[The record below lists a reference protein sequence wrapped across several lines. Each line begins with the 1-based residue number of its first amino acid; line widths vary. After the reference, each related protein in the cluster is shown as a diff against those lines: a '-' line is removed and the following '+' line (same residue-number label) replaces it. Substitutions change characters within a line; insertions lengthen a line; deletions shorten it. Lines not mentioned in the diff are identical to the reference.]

1 VDVVS
6 KARHSSSLSVTK
18 CRAQPSEFDA
28 ATLYAVSLFKSA
40 SVVSLFTLL
49 SRITG
54 LVRELLIASTF
65 GASAMTDAFNVAFR
79 IPNLFR
85 RFFGEGAFSQAF
97 VPVLAASKAQH
108 GEEQTRLLIDRVATV
123 LAWALLAL
131 SVLGVLGAS
140 GLVWVM
146 ASGLKQEPHG
156 FDVAVVMTRWMFPYI
171 AFMSLVALGA
181 GVLNTWK
188 RFAVPA
194 ATPVLLNVCMI
205 AAAWLGA
212 PWLKVLGLEP
222 IYALAGGV
230 LAGGALQLMVQWLAL
245 KRLGLQPRMGWRWS
259 ALRAAWADAG
269 TQNILRLMG
278 PALLGVSVAHISM
291 LINTQ
296 IASYLRPGSVSWITY
311 ADRLMEFPTAML
323 GVAMGVVLM
332 PQLASARASGE
343 AAKYSGMLDW
353 GLRWV
358 AVLAVPCAVAL
369 LVFPTPLVAVL
380 YHYGAMTDFDVQQVT
395 FALMGWGVGLVGIV
409 AIKVLA
415 PGYYASQ
422 DTRTPVRVAIGV
434 LVLTQI
440 LNFFLV
446 PIFAHAALT
455 LSIGLGAMVNAAWLL
470 LGLIRRGSY
479 TPEPGWCI
487 FLLQVLAGCAL
498 LTVFLMWANGHF
510 AWTAMRVESFKRIWL
525 VAGIL
530 FASAAIYFVALWAAG
545 LKLRQLVRR

>member
-1 VDVVS
+1 M
-6 KARHSSSLSVTK
+6 
-18 CRAQPSEFDA
+18 
-28 ATLYAVSLFKSA
+28 SLFKSA
-40 SVVSLFTLL
+40 SVVSLLTLL

-97 VPVLAASKAQH
+97 VPVLAASKEQQ
-108 GEEQTRLLIDRVATV
+108 GEAATRLLIDRVATV
-123 LAWALLAL
+123 LGWALLLL
-131 SVLGVLGAS
+131 SVLGVLGAA
-140 GLVWVM
+140 GLVWAM
-146 ASGLKQEPHG
+146 ASGLKQEPRG
-156 FDVAVVMTRWMFPYI
+156 FEVAVVMTRWMFPYI

-181 GVLNTWK
+181 GVLNTWR

-194 ATPVLLNVCMI
+194 ATPVLLNICMI

-212 PWLKVLGLEP
+212 PWFKAIGLEP

-230 LAGGALQLMVQWLAL
+230 LLGGLMQLGVQWLAL
-245 KRLGLQPRMGWRWS
+245 KRLDLQPRLNWRWS
-259 ALRAAWADAG
+259 ALQQAWGDAG

-296 IASYLRPGSVSWITY
+296 IASHLRAGSVSWITY

-332 PQLASARASGE
+332 PQLASARASGDS
-343 AAKYSGMLDW
+343 ARYSGMLDW
-353 GLRWV
+353 GLRLV

-395 FALMGWGVGLVGIV
+395 YALMGWGVGLVGIV

-422 DTRTPVRVAIGV
+422 DTKTPVRVAIGV
-434 LVLTQI
+434 LILTQL
-440 LNFFLV
+440 LNIALV
-446 PIFAHAALT
+446 PYLAHAALT
-455 LSIGLGAMVNAAWLL
+455 LSIGIGALVNASWLL
-470 LGLIRRGSY
+470 MGLIKRGSY
-479 TPEPGWCI
+479 KPEPGWGV
-487 FLLQVLAGCAL
+487 FLLQVLAGCSL
-498 LTVFLMWANGHF
+498 LAVFLMWANGHF
-510 AWTAMRVESFKRIWL
+510 NWTGLRADSLKRIGL
-525 VAGIL
+525 LALIL
-530 FASAAIYFVALWAAG
+530 IASSAIYFVALWAAG
-545 LKLRQLVRR
+545 MKLRQLARR